1 MYFLDSRGSSEGIK
15 CIARVER
22 QKRKAN
28 QPSEKFVAVHTCLT
42 VVKKCPGWVLNN
54 VQTFSRLYFI
64 SYSSNRDFQNFLL
77 ERKTLNY
84 AMKLANQKTD
94 FPFLPSRVVFY
105 A

>member
-42 VVKKCPGWVLNN
+42 VVKKCPGWVLKCADLL
-54 VQTFSRLYFI
+54 LYFI
-64 SYSSNRDFQNFLL
+64 SNVFDLL
-77 ERKTLNY
+77 NTIQE
-84 AMKLANQKTD
+84 
-94 FPFLPSRVVFY
+94 FF
-105 A
+105 